1 MNSHDVERSST
12 TAGLPIS
19 PGLGPTLE
27 QAHIIR
33 HPNVLDSRTLFIVG
47 LSVVLALAT
56 TIVARG
62 LIYLIGLITN
72 LAFYGR
78 LSGELSSPSDN
89 TLGYWVVL
97 VPVIGSGIV
106 GVMARYGSE
115 AILEARA
122 A

>member
-1 MNSHDVERSST
+1 MNAHDVERSST

-19 PGLGPTLE
+19 PGLGPALE

-62 LIYLIGLITN
+62 LIYSDRVDHQSGL
-72 LAFYGR
+72 LRA
-78 LSGELSSPSDN
+78 
-89 TLGYWVVL
+89 VVGGTF
-97 VPVIGSGIV
+97 VSRG
-106 GVMARYGSE
+106 
-115 AILEARA
+115 
-122 A
+122 